1 MIKLE
6 EILKNIT
13 SDLKLSVSEQIEF
26 ENQFMQLF
34 IFNLLL
40 NVPDQYKDGIEK
52 LTGQSDLKDQAQL
65 VEEITSLGITKEDAN
80 SFLNNSIKKSISDI
94 IGKYDD
100 VLSSATK
107 EKLQNYI

>member
-34 IFNLLL
+34 IYNLLL
-40 NVPDQYKDGIEK
+40 NVPDQYKNGIEK
-52 LTGQSDLKDQAQL
+52 LTDQSDLKDQVQL
-65 VEEITSLGITKEDAN
+65 VEEITSLGITKEDADN
-80 SFLNNSIKKSISDI
+80 YLNNSINKSISEV

-100 VLSSATK
+100 VLSSETK